1 MILTIKNIRYIYVKG
16 KTIPKTQVFYHAG
29 TPPPPP
35 GSEIPGSATGAS
47 YTCSLCL
54 SLRTLQSH
62 TYLLLRDSSV
72 LVMNHV
78 C

>member
-16 KTIPKTQVFYHAG
+16 KTIPKTPVFYQAG
-29 TPPPPP
+29 APPPP

-54 SLRTLQSH
+54 SLRTLQLH